1 MAYANRDATYD
12 DAALQKLRD
21 GSDPDHYA
29 NTDWLD
35 EVLRNAPMWQHRI
48 GVSGGSGTSNY
59 MASLSY
65 SNQDGIMMQTGVERL
80 GFRLN
85 LDTKYKR
92 FSFGMNAFG
101 SRSKITAPCINVA
114 GDGGV
119 MRYISWFTRPTV
131 PAMYSTVISVIS
143 TVRPTHL
150 PVLAPSR

>member
-1 MAYANRDATYD
+1 MPTVMQHTMTQPSRNCAT
-12 DAALQKLRD
+12 AAT
-21 GSDPDHYA
+21 PDHYA

-101 SRSKITAPCINVA
+101 SRSKITAPCIRMA
-114 GDGGV
+114 IIGPH
-119 MRYISWFTRPTV
+119 I
-131 PAMYSTVISVIS
+131 
-143 TVRPTHL
+143 
-150 PVLAPSR
+150 VLWS